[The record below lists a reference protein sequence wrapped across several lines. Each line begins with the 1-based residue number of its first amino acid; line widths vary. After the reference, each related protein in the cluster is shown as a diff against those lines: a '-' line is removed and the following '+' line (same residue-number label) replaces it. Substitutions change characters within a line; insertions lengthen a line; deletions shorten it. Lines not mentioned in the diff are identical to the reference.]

1 MVVMGHTD
9 LGSGAVQQFTDGSV
23 DFNARQFEPEP
34 AELVIENGAGSCSAK
49 MMAGSHFLQLCFFSP
64 EG

>member
-23 DFNARQFEPEP
+23 DFNARQFEPKP
-34 AELVIENGAGSCSAK
+34 ATENGAGSCSAK
-49 MMAGSHFLQLCFFSP
+49 MMAGSHFLQLCVFSP